1 MVEGHPCFSQ
11 CKIIRKAQQMTTTLT
26 DVMDSIKSFMLSGST
41 TKEELLLVMLQMHLD
56 LIDED
61 KSLSEEE
68 KEKQKNGYWDVY
80 YRLNE
85 GIWIENKE
93 SFQNEN
99 PI

>member
-1 MVEGHPCFSQ
+1 
-11 CKIIRKAQQMTTTLT
+11 MTTTLT